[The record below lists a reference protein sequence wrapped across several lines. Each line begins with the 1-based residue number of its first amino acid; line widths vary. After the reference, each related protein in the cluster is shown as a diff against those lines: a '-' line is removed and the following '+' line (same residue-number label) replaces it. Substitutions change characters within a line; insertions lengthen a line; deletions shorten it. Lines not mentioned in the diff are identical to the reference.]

1 MEVLLFARKK
11 LHQLNKQFS
20 WTYSKKASKSV
31 CTSAI
36 VVPSDSLSPAPST
49 SSAMKTPE
57 NTEEDPGD
65 PGPADGEDIQM
76 E

>member
-1 MEVLLFARKK
+1 
-11 LHQLNKQFS
+11 
-20 WTYSKKASKSV
+20 
-31 CTSAI
+31 

-49 SSAMKTPE
+49 SSSMKPPE